1 MRIWQ
6 KFFCLLLALSCSTAI
21 QAETSLRVMSFN
33 AWGAGTNAGLGIE
46 QTVAVIRAADPDI
59 IGLQE
64 IRPES
69 EQCDAENCPAG
80 LASVAP
86 QLAAALGYELLE
98 QLEDNEVLWANAIL
112 SRYPIRSAT
121 PGNLGARID
130 VNGREVLLFNIHT
143 TDYPY
148 GPFQLLDIPYGNAAF
163 LDTADQAIAS
173 AWRAR
178 KCAYELLQA
187 DLTAAGSA
195 EAIFITG
202 DFNEPSF
209 RDWSQAA
216 AEAGVHPME
225 VAWPF
230 TLAVE
235 QLGFTDVFREAHPDP
250 LLKPGFTWSP
260 TITAETAQDSTQDH
274 RDRID
279 FIFARSE
286 NLQIET
292 AKIVGEPGPWSDI
305 AIEPYPSDHRAVVVE
320 ISF

>member
-1 MRIWQ
+1 MHIRP
-6 KFFCLLLALSCSTAI
+6 KFFCLLFALSCSTAI
-21 QAETSLRVMSFN
+21 QAETRLRVMSFN

-46 QTVAVIRAADPDI
+46 QTVAVIRAANPDI

-69 EQCDAENCPAG
+69 VQCDAENCPAES
-80 LASVAP
+80 ASVTP

-121 PGNLGARID
+121 PGGLGARID
-130 VNGREVLLFNIHT
+130 VDGREVLLFNIHT

-173 AWRAR
+173 AWQAR
-178 KCAYELLQA
+178 NAAYELLQA

-195 EAIFITG
+195 AIFITD

-209 RDWSQAA
+209 RDWSQAS

-230 TLAVE
+230 TRAVE
-235 QLGFTDVFREAHPDP
+235 QLGFTDVFRA
-250 LLKPGFTWSP
+250 TRIP
-260 TITAETAQDSTQDH
+260 T
-274 RDRID
+274 RC
-279 FIFARSE
+279 
-286 NLQIET
+286 
-292 AKIVGEPGPWSDI
+292 
-305 AIEPYPSDHRAVVVE
+305 
-320 ISF
+320 